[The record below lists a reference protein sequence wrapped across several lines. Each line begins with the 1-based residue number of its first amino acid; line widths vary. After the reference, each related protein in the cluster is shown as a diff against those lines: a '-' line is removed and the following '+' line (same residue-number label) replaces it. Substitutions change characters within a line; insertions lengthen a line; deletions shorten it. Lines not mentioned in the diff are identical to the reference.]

1 MITESANELNKDMSC
16 GLPRRAA
23 PKGAVIVGAYL
34 VGMTAIAASA
44 YTLRNEVL
52 SAPEIVTEITDSLP
66 LPEDLAGL
74 GVSPQLGVAA
84 RPATAPEAPKMASLT
99 TPETALSDDLF
110 SPLSRIFIGKPAVTP
125 PERPLA
131 SGPDLDIE
139 LVPEETDIAE
149 PLEIDPVDPTEPGI
163 VTASLRPQLR
173 PQTLDTEPADATS
186 DLRLASLSPSQMQEL
201 LQPESPAAAPATPRI
216 SNSSG
221 KCPSRLSR
229 DLPRRSGSARGAKSV
244 LASVQ
249 NVDGVKRDQTVLRE
263 ILSGNMP
270 GFLRHLAP
278 VNVSGKAA
286 DGSNVQ
292 ITLCVTPDY
301 LALGSDRD
309 YVRVPLGLR
318 AATRIGEEFNMILP
332 TPRMV
337 DMIYRQADLR
347 LSPRPMSPGPQM
359 TSTNYFMRHNAT
371 VEAQRQSAGAA
382 PGTLISGHKKDVV
395 LTTRLASNR
404 GRVAIYGWHQ
414 RNGQPIQPLSTVHG
428 AGYAD
433 YSHGVR
439 LVSRTAFLNGQSVD
453 LRSLMADP
461 RYAGLLS
468 SEGPISGP
476 GLRMAALASN

>member
-1 MITESANELNKDMSC
+1 MITESANELKQDLSR

-44 YTLRNEVL
+44 YTLRDQVF
-52 SAPEIVTEITDSLP
+52 SAPDIVTEITDSLP

-74 GVSPQLGVAA
+74 SVSPQLGVVV
-84 RPATAPEAPKMASLT
+84 RPASTPDAPKMASISA
-99 TPETALSDDLF
+99 PEPGLSDDLF
-110 SPLSRIFIGKPAVTP
+110 SPLSRIFIGKPSVTP

-131 SGPDLDIE
+131 TGPTLDIE
-139 LVPEETDIAE
+139 LVPDQAETAE
-149 PLEIDPVDPTEPGI
+149 PLEIETAEPTEPGI
-163 VTASLRPQLR
+163 VAASLRPRLR
-173 PQTLDTEPADATS
+173 PQTLDTEPADTTS
-186 DLRLASLSPSQMQEL
+186 DLRLASLSPAQMQEL
-201 LQPESPAAAPATPRI
+201 LQPKTATGKPATPRI
-216 SNSSG
+216 ANSSG

-229 DLPRRSGSARGAKSV
+229 DFPRRSGSARGAQSV

-263 ILSGNMP
+263 ILNGNMP
-270 GFLRHLAP
+270 SFIRHLAP

-292 ITLCVTPDY
+292 ITLCVMPDY

-318 AATRIGEEFNMILP
+318 AATRIGEAFNMILP

-337 DMIYRQADLR
+337 DMIYRQADVR

-439 LVSRTAFLNGQSVD
+439 LVSRTAFLNGRSID
-453 LRSLMADP
+453 LRNLMADP

>member
-1 MITESANELNKDMSC
+1 
-16 GLPRRAA
+16 
-23 PKGAVIVGAYL
+23 
-34 VGMTAIAASA
+34 
-44 YTLRNEVL
+44 
-52 SAPEIVTEITDSLP
+52 
-66 LPEDLAGL
+66 
-74 GVSPQLGVAA
+74 
-84 RPATAPEAPKMASLT
+84 
-99 TPETALSDDLF
+99 
-110 SPLSRIFIGKPAVTP
+110 
-125 PERPLA
+125 
-131 SGPDLDIE
+131 
-139 LVPEETDIAE
+139 
-149 PLEIDPVDPTEPGI
+149 
-163 VTASLRPQLR
+163 
-173 PQTLDTEPADATS
+173 
-186 DLRLASLSPSQMQEL
+186 
-201 LQPESPAAAPATPRI
+201 
-216 SNSSG
+216 
-221 KCPSRLSR
+221 
-229 DLPRRSGSARGAKSV
+229 
-244 LASVQ
+244 
-249 NVDGVKRDQTVLRE
+249 
-263 ILSGNMP
+263 MP

-453 LRSLMADP
+453 LRTLMADP